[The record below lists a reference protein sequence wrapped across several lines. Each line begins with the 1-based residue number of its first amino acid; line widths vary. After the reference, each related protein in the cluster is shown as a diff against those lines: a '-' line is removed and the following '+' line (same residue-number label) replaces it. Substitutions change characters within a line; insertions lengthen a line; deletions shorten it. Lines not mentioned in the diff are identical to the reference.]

1 MSLTLNGI
9 VSNLIKESISVMSSL
24 GPLGVFF
31 LMLLEGVGLP
41 FPSEVIMVFAGFLSS
56 GSTFLFV
63 VYALT
68 GSIGG
73 FLGNVI
79 LYYISKYGGRPLI
92 LFIGKYMGLREEHLI
107 RTEKWFDSKGEW
119 TIFFGRF
126 VPGFRSYMSIPAGI
140 SGMRVLKFSIL
151 TFSGSLIWSTS
162 LETGGYY
169 LGKSWEKIIPTL
181 TQIGVIFLILFILGL
196 GLYIFIT
203 VKRRKSQL

>member
-1 MSLTLNGI
+1 
-9 VSNLIKESISVMSSL
+9 
-24 GPLGVFF
+24 
-31 LMLLEGVGLP
+31 MLLEGVGLP